1 MRLKTSILAVAMATF
16 MGGLASAQEPIKI
29 KIGVLNDR
37 SGTYADLSG
46 EGSVVAARMA
56 VEDFNVADHGLEV
69 EIISADHQNKPDIA
83 SSIARQWYDQEGVDV
98 IVDLPTSS
106 AALAVSEITREKDKL
121 VIVSAGGTSDLTG
134 SKCSPNTIH
143 WTYDTWSLANGTGSA
158 LVQQGYES
166 WYFLTADYAF
176 GHSLERDT
184 SAVVEANGGTVVGT
198 VRHPFPG
205 QDFSS
210 FLLQAQA
217 SGAKVIGLANAGVD
231 TINSIKQASE
241 FGITQSGQTLAGL
254 LVFISDVHA
263 LGLEAAQGLVMT
275 EAFYWDQNEGTR
287 EWSQRFGENFG
298 GTMPTM
304 AHAGIYSAVTH
315 YLKSVVATQ
324 SKDSGTV
331 MEHMK
336 ATPSEDAL
344 LGTGEVRADGR
355 HIHDMYLFQVKTPEE
370 STGPWDYY
378 KQLATIPAAE
388 AFRPMSEG
396 GCPLVQ

>member
-1 MRLKTSILAVAMATF
+1 MQMKTSILAATIGLL
-16 MGGLASAQEPIKI
+16 MGSIASAQEPIKI
-29 KIGVLNDR
+29 KIGVLNDL

-46 EGSVVAARMA
+46 EGSVVAARLA
-56 VEDFNVADHGLEV
+56 VEDFNVAEHGLEV
-69 EIISADHQNKPDIA
+69 EVISADHQNKPDIA
-83 SSIARQWYDQEGVDV
+83 SNIARQWYDQDGVDI

-106 AALAVSEITREKDKL
+106 AALAVSDISREKDKL
-121 VIVSAGGTSDLTG
+121 VIVSAGGSSDLTG

-143 WTYDTWSLANGTGSA
+143 WAYDTWALGNGTGRA
-158 LVQQGYES
+158 LTQQGYDS
-166 WYFLTADYAF
+166 WFFLTADYAF

-184 SAVVEANGGTVVGT
+184 SSVVEASGGTIVGT

-210 FLLQAQA
+210 FLLQAQS
-217 SGAKVIGLANAGVD
+217 SGAKVIGLANAGAD

-241 FGITQSGQTLAGL
+241 FGITQAGQSLAGL

-263 LGLEAAQGLVMT
+263 LGLDAAQGLVLT
-275 EAFYWDQNEGTR
+275 EAFYWDQNDGTR
-287 EWSQRFGENFG
+287 EWSKRFGEKFG

-304 AHAGIYSAVTH
+304 AHAGVYSAITH
-315 YLKSVVATQ
+315 YLKSVVAT
-324 SKDSGTV
+324 KTKESGPV

-336 ATPSEDAL
+336 ATPTEDAL
-344 LGTGEVRADGR
+344 FGKGEIRADGR
-355 HIHDMYLFQVKTPEE
+355 KIHDMYLFQVKTPEE

-388 AFRPMSEG
+388 AFRPIEEG
-396 GCPLVQ
+396 GCSLIK